1 MQALE
6 FSSSVK
12 DGQVTIP
19 VPMPEGVRVRV
30 IVLLDDTHSS
40 DQDASFSVWGA
51 ELGQLPVI
59 DDLPKLD

>member
-12 DGQVTIP
+12 DGQVTVP
-19 VPMPEGVRVRV
+19 VSMPEGARVRV
-30 IVLLDDTHSS
+30 LVLLDDAHSP

-51 ELGQLPVI
+51 ELSQLPVI